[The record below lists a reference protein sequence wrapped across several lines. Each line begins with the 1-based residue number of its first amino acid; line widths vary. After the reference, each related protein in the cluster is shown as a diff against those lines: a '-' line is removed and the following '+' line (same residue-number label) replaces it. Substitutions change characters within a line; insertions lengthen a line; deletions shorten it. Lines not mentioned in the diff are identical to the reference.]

1 MPYSYPSR
9 HSLFSEILGD
19 RLTTS
24 KPHQSSCLH
33 LHSAGVLGLQGVY
46 LVPLWGTC
54 PFIWIWA
61 HSHVCTESA
70 LILWASHPD
79 LFSAIPSIG
88 SRLLYGLA
96 LVSSPHV
103 IIQLLRSHLF
113 REVCTDCHDRIQIP
127 PFLLSYHPLASPLW
141 HLQLAQIMDPSALC
155 CFLPPPCSFHER
167 KRHLWGVKN
176 NACAVVGV
184 HNDMLNEWMSFGF
197 KGKRGILICN
207 FKLGICSQQ

>member
-113 REVCTDCHDRIQIP
+113 REVCTDCHDDTDPSLPTKLSPSCFTFVALTTGSNNGPIR
-127 PFLLSYHPLASPLW
+127 FVLLSPSTMQFSWEEKASVGSQEQCMRRSRCPQW
-141 HLQLAQIMDPSALC
+141 HA
-155 CFLPPPCSFHER
+155 
-167 KRHLWGVKN
+167 
-176 NACAVVGV
+176 
-184 HNDMLNEWMSFGF
+184 EWMNELWFQ
-197 KGKRGILICN
+197 RETRDLD
-207 FKLGICSQQ
+207 L